1 MFACTTR
8 RAALLCSAALIS
20 TTSVM
25 AQDSLSDGVLDGVT
39 DGVIL
44 LDEIVLKRSKRDIQT
59 DTANSITVIE
69 QEEIDDRQAT
79 TVAELID
86 SVPGVTLINGAT
98 PQGSGINIR
107 GFGANSTFGSDQKVL
122 IQVDGASVG
131 SEELYR
137 ISTQLF
143 TDPALYKEVSVLRG
157 LGGSFEYGSGAIGG
171 VVLLETKDASDFTGG
186 EVGFKFRQTLQG
198 NTNGSGFSSSS
209 ILAWQPT
216 ENFEVLGNFTYSE
229 QKNQKDGAG
238 EIIGNSAFELPS
250 YALKM
255 RGVFGDDL
263 SHRLELSLSHTNS
276 SEKDVPY
283 DSFGT
288 TTDAFG
294 NVDRDLENTIGVLT
308 YGYNPADNDLI
319 DLEVKLSYSDQ
330 TIDQSYVAGSSSL
343 EGTPSFPFLE
353 PLVEADHQYE
363 TTKLLVKNTSLFSTG
378 QATHDMRYGVELSR
392 RDRLDASSAPG
403 GTDDRVAVFV
413 VDDIDFGNGLT
424 LTPGVRFEDQTIEG
438 NGSADGKYDN
448 SALMGGVSAQYK
460 FASGWSVLGSVGY
473 TESMPIIDDLGTPV
487 FMTQSEKARN
497 YEIGTSYANTGVFR
511 EQDSIAFKATVYQT
525 DIWDITSYRNV
536 DRVELTGIELEG
548 RYALESGFYADVNAN
563 FQDGDEIRTNGD
575 VLDWRNLPADQLRLT
590 LGKRF
595 DRKWDLSWEM
605 VANAETEVN
614 GSEAPGYVVHNL
626 RATYRPQEGAFE
638 GLEVRMGLENAF
650 DKLYTP
656 YLATRPAPGRTLKVS
671 LAKTF

>member
-20 TTSVM
+20 TTSAM

-137 ISTQLF
+137 IGTQLF

-171 VVLLETKDASDFTGG
+171 VVRLETKDASDFTGG

-198 NTNGSGFSSSS
+198 NTNGSGFASSS

-216 ENFEVLGNFTYSE
+216 ENFEVLGNFSYNSQE
-229 QKNQKDGAG
+229 NQKDGSGAT
-238 EIIGNSAFELPS
+238 IGNSEFNLPS
-250 YALKM
+250 YALKL
-255 RGVFGDDL
+255 RGYFGDDR
-263 SHRLELSLSHTNS
+263 SHSAEFSYSRTES
-276 SEKDVPY
+276 SQRDVPY
-283 DSFGT
+283 DSFAT
-288 TTDAFG
+288 TAGFFG
-294 NVDRDLENTIGVLT
+294 NVDRDFETTNAVFT

-319 DLEVKLSYSDQ
+319 DLEVQLSYADQ
-330 TIDQSYVAGSSSL
+330 KIDQAAVGGASAL
-343 EGTPSFPFLE
+343 RD
-353 PLVEADHQYE
+353 ADHRYE

-378 QATHDMRYGVELSR
+378 QATHDMRYGVEISR
-392 RDRLDASSAPG
+392 RDRRDQTDASAPG

-424 LTPGVRFEDQTIEG
+424 LTPGVRFEDQTLEG
-438 NGSADGKYDN
+438 SGTANGKYDN
-448 SALMGGVSAQYK
+448 SALMGGVSAQYQ
-460 FASGWSVLGSVGY
+460 FASGWSILGSAGY
-473 TESMPIIDDLGTPV
+473 TESMPILDDIGTAALR
-487 FMTQSEKARN
+487 TQSEKARN
-497 YEIGTSYANTGVFR
+497 YEIGASYANTGVF
-511 EQDSIAFKATVYQT
+511 QDADSIAFKATVYRT
-525 DIWDITSYRNV
+525 DIWDITSYRNFTSPSI
-536 DRVELTGIELEG
+536 DSVELTGVELEA
-548 RYALESGFYADVNAN
+548 RYALENGFYADLNAN
-563 FQDGDEIRTNGD
+563 IQDGDATDAGGTTG
-575 VLDWRNLPADQLRLT
+575 DWRNSPADQLRLT

-595 DRKWDLSWEM
+595 DRKWDISWEM
-605 VANAETEVN
+605 VANASIDVTRPS
-614 GSEAPGYVVHNL
+614 GAQSESAGYVVHNL

-638 GLEVRMGLENAF
+638 GVEVRLGLENAF
-650 DKLYTP
+650 DKFYTQH
-656 YLATRPAPGRTLKVS
+656 LATRPAPGRTLKVS